1 MNDLFQGQTAESGP
15 VECLGQTFPS
25 DQARREHYLKLLA
38 EKLKDPEF
46 HKIEGFPIGTDED
59 ILALSDPP
67 YYTACPNPFIADFIQ
82 QYGKPYDPA
91 VPYSKEPFAA
101 DVSEGKNDPIY
112 NAHSYHTKV
121 PHKAI
126 MRYILHYTQPGDVVF
141 DGFCGTG
148 MTGVAAQLCG
158 DRATVQSLGYRVE
171 ADGTILNQEEED
183 GKPVWKPFSKL
194 GARRAILND
203 LSPAA
208 TFIAYNYNT
217 PVDVHAF
224 EQEAKRILAE
234 VEAEC
239 GWMYETLHTD
249 GKTKGR
255 INYTIWSDVFTCP
268 QCAGEVVFWDAAF
281 DKDAGEMRDKFHCLR
296 CSKELTKR
304 NLERAWM
311 STLDKSINKTLHQ
324 SKQVPV
330 AINYSIGKKRFDKS
344 PDAFDL
350 ALIEKISNSDIP
362 YSYPTNSIQSGE
374 KSDEPIRLGIT
385 HAHHF
390 YTKRNLWVLA
400 ALRNRISNSN
410 HKFWVTAADRYMS
423 RMSKI
428 CMNYYINGG
437 GGAVN
442 AGLLGTLY
450 IPSISVENSVIKT
463 LSVRLSKLSSVFAGF
478 ANLKRQTL
486 LTTQSAS
493 LFSNGDNFIDYIF
506 IDPPFGGNIM
516 YSELNFLW
524 EAWLGIF
531 TNTKTEAIES
541 KTQAKGLLEYQRLII
556 SCFKWFYR
564 FLKPGRWMTVEFSNT
579 QAKVWNVIQ
588 VALQEAGFVIANV
601 SVLDKKQGSFNS
613 VNNNT
618 SVKQDLVISA
628 YKPNYGLED
637 RFTQTGG
644 GEESVWDFVRT
655 HLKYLPIVRMKQGE
669 LDYIAERDPRIL
681 FDRMVAWF
689 VRHNCPVPLSSQEFQ
704 AGLTQRF
711 TERDGMVFLP
721 EQAGEYDKK
730 RQQTAQAPQMEL
742 FVCDE
747 HSAIDWLTEFL
758 KKRPSTYQEIHPEF
772 ISQLGAGWKKH
783 EARPELMALLEDN
796 FLQYEGNGPIPAQI
810 VSWMKKSDKL
820 RGVLSA
826 KFGVESSKGSEC
838 GVESAEASNSEHRTP
853 NSELRT
859 SHSAPG
865 TPNPALQTPNLELIA
880 QDRWYVPDPNKAQD
894 LEKKREK
901 ALLKDFE
908 TYRAFT
914 GRRLKEFRLEVL
926 RAGFKTAWSNKDFAT
941 IISVAQKIPEDAL
954 QEDEKLLLWYDQAL
968 TYVDSGI
975 L

>member
-1 MNDLFQGQTAESGP
+1 MNDLFQSQTTESGP
-15 VECLGQTFPS
+15 VECLGQTFTS

-38 EKLKDPEF
+38 DKLKDPEF
-46 HKIEGFPIGTDED
+46 RKIEGFPIGTDED

-67 YYTACPNPFIADFIQ
+67 YYTACPNPFIEDFIE
-82 QYGKPYDPA
+82 QYGKPYDPS

-158 DRATVQSLGYRVE
+158 DRATVRSLGYRVE
-171 ADGTILNQEEED
+171 ADGTILAQEEED
-183 GKPVWKPFSKL
+183 GKPVWKPFSTL

-255 INYTIWSDVFTCP
+255 INYTVWSDVFVCSECT
-268 QCAGEVVFWDAAF
+268 GEVIFWESAL
-281 DKDAGEMRDKFHCLR
+281 DKETGSVKSNFQCPHCG
-296 CSKELTKR
+296 SELTKR
-304 NLERAWM
+304 KMERAWI
-311 STLDKSINKTLHQ
+311 SKFDKSINQTIRQ
-324 SKQVPV
+324 AKQVPV
-330 AINYSIGKKRFDKS
+330 LINYSVGKQRYEKNLDTS
-344 PDAFDL
+344 DL
-350 ALIEKISNSDIP
+350 VIIEKIEIN
-362 YSYPTNSIQSGE
+362 NIQHWFPAERMMEGGE
-374 KSDEPIRLGIT
+374 TRRNDPIGIT
-385 HAHHF
+385 HIHHF
-390 YTKRNLWVLA
+390 YTKRNLWALADLYDSAFKCHSKLCIFFVQYA
-400 ALRNRISNSN
+400 ALG
-410 HKFWVTAADRYMS
+410 F
-423 RMSKI
+423 SKI
-428 CMNYYINGG
+428 SRYVPNHFSQ
-437 GGAVN
+437 VN
-442 AGLLGTLY
+442 QYLSGTLY
-450 IPSISVENSVIKT
+450 IGSQQVEVSPNYILNGKLQRLVNNEAPKFGKKRVSYVGCCDSSSLNIPSNS
-463 LSVRLSKLSSVFAGF
+463 F
-478 ANLKRQTL
+478 
-486 LTTQSAS
+486 
-493 LFSNGDNFIDYIF
+493 DYIF
-506 IDPPFGGNIM
+506 IDPPFGANLN
-516 YSELNFLW
+516 YSELNILW
-524 EAWLGIF
+524 EQWLKVL
-531 TNTKTEAIES
+531 TNNKLEAIEN
-541 KTQAKGLLEYQRLII
+541 KTQGKGINEYRQLITT
-556 SCFKWFYR
+556 CFREAYR
-564 FLKPGRWMTVEFSNT
+564 ILKPGHWMTVEFSNT
-579 QAKVWNVIQ
+579 QARVWNAIQ
-588 VALQEAGFVIANV
+588 TALQEAGFVVANV
-601 SVLDKKQGSFNS
+601 SALDKQQGSFKA
-613 VNNNT
+613 VNT
-618 SVKQDLVISA
+618 PTAVKQDLVISA
-628 YKPNYGLED
+628 YKPNFGLED

-655 HLKYLPIVRMKQGE
+655 HLKYLPTVRMKQGE

-689 VRHNCPVPLSSQEFQ
+689 VRHNCPVPMSSQEFQ

-711 TERDGMVFLP
+711 TPRDGMVFLP
-721 EQAGEYDKK
+721 EQATEYDKK
-730 RQQTAQAPQMEL
+730 RLQTAQAPQMEL

-747 HSAIDWLTEFL
+747 HSAIDWLTDFL
-758 KKRPSTYQEIHPEF
+758 KKRPSTYQEINPEF
-772 ISQLGAGWKKH
+772 FNQLGAGWKKH

-796 FLQYEGNGPIPAQI
+796 FIEFDGNGDVPSQI
-810 VSWMKKSDKL
+810 HSYLSSNFKDL
-820 RGVLSA
+820 RGLEKNDPRLTA
-826 KFGVESSKGSEC
+826 KAK
-838 GVESAEASNSEHRTP
+838 
-853 NSELRT
+853 
-859 SHSAPG
+859 
-865 TPNPALQTPNLELIA
+865 
-880 QDRWYVPDPNKAQD
+880 DRWYVPDPNKAQD

-926 RAGFKTAWSNKDFAT
+926 RAGFKTAWANKDFAT

-968 TYVDSGI
+968 TYTGQ
-975 L
+975 